1 MDMEYKLNDLLCLFA
16 TFLVCGRGCHCF
28 ADVTAIFDHE
38 EFTLQDEEFA
48 LSIALHGRTVSV
60 FMHSDTGPF
69 LFLFCCE
76 SLLGVQ

>member
-1 MDMEYKLNDLLCLFA
+1 MLALLICY
-16 TFLVCGRGCHCF
+16 FLVCGCF

-48 LSIALHGRTVSV
+48 LSITFHGRTVCI

-69 LFLFCCE
+69 LSLFCCE